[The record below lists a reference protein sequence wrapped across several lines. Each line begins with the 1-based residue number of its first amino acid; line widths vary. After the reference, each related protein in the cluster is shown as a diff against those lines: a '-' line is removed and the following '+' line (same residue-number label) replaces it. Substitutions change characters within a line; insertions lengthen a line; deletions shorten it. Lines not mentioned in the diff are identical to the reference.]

1 MKVLI
6 TSNSHRDYNK
16 VVELVSGKLA
26 VDKLDKELSVYI
38 LPNGQLGLLADGEY
52 KLIKIQD

>member
-6 TSNSHRDYNK
+6 TSNNHRDYNK
-16 VVELVSGKLA
+16 VVEVISGKIA
-26 VDKLDKELSVYI
+26 VREVGKELSVYT
-38 LPNGQLGLLADGEY
+38 LPNGQLGIVAEGEY

>member
-16 VVELVSGKLA
+16 VVELVSGKFA